1 LERGA
6 ATIETL
12 KAWQCVGCG
21 RLEAPQ
27 NCIGVCRD
35 RKVDLVYASEL
46 EASERRLADAR
57 DAAGAMHAFLRQLVG
72 TTPRDARW
80 EASYRSM
87 QERARALIARFPVSA

>member
-1 LERGA
+1 MV
-6 ATIETL
+6 TMETL

-27 NCIGVCRD
+27 TCIGVCRD

-46 EASERRLADAR
+46 EASERRFADAR
-57 DAAGAMHAFLRQLVG
+57 AASDEMHAFLRTFAG
-72 TTPRDARW
+72 TTPRNAQW

-87 QERARALIARFPVSA
+87 QERARALLARFAVEA